1 MGSDEERVCRQPF
14 QGSSYGSGVIIINSN
29 YKPAIVCGQTG
40 LDRPFSSSPLIGRN
54 SGGGPRNTRRH
65 KTSVCH
71 SLLSCCQVESSR
83 SKALDLL
90 LLATKGGLPYIYRG
104 LSQWMQTVTSS
115 LV

>member
-54 SGGGPRNTRRH
+54 LGGGPHNRCRH

-71 SLLSCCQVESSR
+71 SLLSCCQEETSR
-83 SKALDLL
+83 SKALDLKVISQERI
-90 LLATKGGLPYIYRG
+90 AYIYRG
-104 LSQWMQTVTSS
+104 LSSV
-115 LV
+115 